1 MSIFRRVIRLE
12 RNVQEGSLQQC
23 KQVFAD
29 LRRVY
34 NQMFAPLESALEFTL
49 IKIKSQE

>member
-29 LRRVY
+29 LRVY